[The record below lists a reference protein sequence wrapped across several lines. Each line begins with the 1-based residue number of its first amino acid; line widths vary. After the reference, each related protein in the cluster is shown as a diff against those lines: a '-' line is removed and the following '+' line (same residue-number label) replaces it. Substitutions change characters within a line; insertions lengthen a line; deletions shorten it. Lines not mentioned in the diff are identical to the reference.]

1 MAPQRKKKIKTTRTM
16 NIPLYT
22 YDEMP
27 KDMRQYLSFNGWH
40 FNKAANDYAV
50 SMMRKRNKETGRME
64 SIKPLSK
71 EQVDEMLQ
79 NNGVRIDNKGGYDYV
94 YVANMCLADRWGSSI
109 EDERHLCLDIKDTC
123 DDVDVAEDSVM
134 ICWYAKMK
142 AKGVPIPWSELL

>member
-1 MAPQRKKKIKTTRTM
+1 M
-16 NIPLYT
+16 NIPLYE